1 MNASFAF
8 MSFGWSMYTFGSKF
22 VAFILSCSFHSFKMI
37 ILMPSV
43 YYLLLCALQYIFKY
57 IFVHQK
63 KIRISLSKQNQNKNV
78 HSCFAYTLWKLEL
91 VRVIHGAVAWSS
103 TMKCSSIDKSTGK
116 ISPFIIWNQ
125 QE

>member
-1 MNASFAF
+1 
-8 MSFGWSMYTFGSKF
+8 
-22 VAFILSCSFHSFKMI
+22 
-37 ILMPSV
+37 MPSV

-63 KIRISLSKQNQNKNV
+63 KFRISLSKQNQNKNV
-78 HSCFAYTLWKLEL
+78 HSRFAYSLWKLEL

-103 TMKCSSIDKSTGK
+103 TMKRSSIDKSTGK